1 MKPKS
6 NGIVLPG
13 TAEAAKEAVL
23 AKQKVELYSDLTN
36 LVILGMKRNDD
47 DEDVY
52 DCLQTGRNGST
63 LPTHPILYSTTRSLK
78 KRNTNATFSPPLPP
92 HCRRIKRLQLRRHRV
107 RLPAA
112 SQRTKGPR
120 VAGSLAGL
128 SNRGDLLS
136 ARTGGEVLLQ
146 GCGFDEQ
153 EDCAG
158 GGGGVSGVGW
168 RECGGVWSLG

>member
-36 LVILGMKRNDD
+36 LVILGMKRNED

-63 LPTHPILYSTTRSLK
+63 LPTHPILYSTTR
-78 KRNTNATFSPPLPP
+78 
-92 HCRRIKRLQLRRHRV
+92 H
-107 RLPAA
+107 
-112 SQRTKGPR
+112 
-120 VAGSLAGL
+120 
-128 SNRGDLLS
+128 
-136 ARTGGEVLLQ
+136 
-146 GCGFDEQ
+146 
-153 EDCAG
+153 
-158 GGGGVSGVGW
+158 
-168 RECGGVWSLG
+168 